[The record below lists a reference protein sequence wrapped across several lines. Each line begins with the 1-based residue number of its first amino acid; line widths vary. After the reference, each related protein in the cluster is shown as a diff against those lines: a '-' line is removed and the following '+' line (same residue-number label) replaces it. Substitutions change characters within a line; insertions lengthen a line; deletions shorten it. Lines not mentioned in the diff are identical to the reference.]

1 MSRHTSPRLYRP
13 CHTIAHPCS
22 GPARVH
28 ETEQGGAQLAAER
41 EKGGKHHANA
51 ELVEQ
56 HAVPPRFSRRVER
69 RLHRGAV
76 YAGCARNCSQDHGAE
91 TDSQGAHQRDPR
103 PAHAARDHKT
113 QGVDTEIVEGH
124 HHRERKHALLPCRP
138 RRLHFQSCSRNCPAM
153 RTIEKR
159 FSPPCRWRRAVGG
172 NCCPECWG

>member
-13 CHTIAHPCS
+13 CHAIAHPCS

-28 ETEQGGAQLAAER
+28 ETEQGGAQLAER
-41 EKGGKHHANA
+41 EMGGKHHANT

-91 TDSQGAHQRDPR
+91 PDSQGAHQRDPR
-103 PAHAARDHKT
+103 SAHAARDQKLRGSIPRSLKVTITGSANMHCFAAA
-113 QGVDTEIVEGH
+113 
-124 HHRERKHALLPCRP
+124 HAPCI
-138 RRLHFQSCSRNCPAM
+138 FQSFSRNANALPL
-153 RTIEKR
+153 TP
-159 FSPPCRWRRAVGG
+159 SSLHPGGVLQTGG